1 MSQFVKKSVS
11 GTVRVSNVS
20 SGSKSCASPYELACV
35 KGVRNTSFVPAED
48 EAAERKKERM
58 RERQIRIKKQLEKD
72 NEMEKEKKEMEKKK
86 KEKEEKKKKRKKTK
100 KKLKGKMFNLAT
112 TKLEDDN
119 EIDKL
124 KKIIE
129 KNEEKTTITIQGSAY
144 TSEGLPT
151 MIPIGNADMINKNE
165 NHHIVTFSSNANI
178 VVIGSGWHKAMEFLP
193 ILQGVTPDI
202 KGEFNAEDP
211 EGKVVFATLKEVC
224 DSVDKATSLE
234 IRKDPLAKATDP
246 EKKARLLVY
255 KKNFKAWVTSLAPND
270 AMETT
275 HITFLRNIYP
285 KDNNGQYVPTNV
297 KPSWV
302 VGLGVDAALDCGSG
316 KVALVDGTT
325 GAQLGNNKK
334 WKTDEKDARW
344 TIEDIETNAEMC
356 STLCGDREATV
367 AYGTGNWRKE
377 HMESTFGPFKDAL
390 AKKKIDFKLLSGE
403 LEAKYG
409 GISSLKCTVPYDKT
423 TKEWVVIELGG
434 GSTQIS
440 RFSKD
445 DTE

>member
-1 MSQFVKKSVS
+1 MSQFVKKSVKQS
-11 GTVRVSNVS
+11 FVRVSN
-20 SGSKSCASPYELACV
+20 GSKPSAPYELACV

-48 EAAERKKERM
+48 
-58 RERQIRIKKQLEKD
+58 KD
-72 NEMEKEKKEMEKKK
+72 E
-86 KEKEEKKKKRKKTK
+86 K
-100 KKLKGKMFNLAT
+100 KKLKK
-112 TKLEDDN
+112 
-119 EIDKL
+119 DKKKKKKKKHL
-124 KKIIE
+124 GRLGMLNKIIE
-129 KNEEKTTITIQGSAY
+129 NEQTTIVIQGTSY
-144 TSEGLPT
+144 TPKGLPT
-151 MIPIGNADMINKNE
+151 MIPIGNADMINNNE

-224 DSVDKATSLE
+224 DSVDKATSLK
-234 IRKDPLAKATDP
+234 IRKDPLAEASDQ
-246 EKKARLLVY
+246 KKKERLLTY
-255 KKNFKAWVTSLAPND
+255 KNNFKEWVKSLAPND

-275 HITFLRNIYP
+275 HITFIRSIYP
-285 KDNNGQYVPTNV
+285 KDEVGNYVPTKV

-356 STLCGDREATV
+356 STLCGDRETTI
-367 AYGTGNWRKE
+367 AYGTGNWRKK
-377 HMESTFGPFKDAL
+377 HMKSTFGPFKDAL

-440 RFSKD
+440 RFLKR
-445 DTE
+445 